1 MNKKKMTNQKK
12 LTLHRE
18 SLVQLQL
25 QEPNL
30 ELVAGGYSLRC
41 DTTYYASC
49 VSCAATVCSAVC

>member
-1 MNKKKMTNQKK
+1 MKKMMNQKK

-18 SLVQLQL
+18 TLIQLR
-25 QEPNL
+25 EPNL

-49 VSCAATVCSAVC
+49 VSCAATVCSAQC

>member
-1 MNKKKMTNQKK
+1 MKKKTKK

-18 SLVQLQL
+18 TLVQLREL
-25 QEPNL
+25 NL

-49 VSCAATVCSAVC
+49 ASCAYSNCVNEC

>member
-1 MNKKKMTNQKK
+1 MKKKTNQKK

-18 SLVQLQL
+18 SLVQLR
-25 QEPNL
+25 EPNL

-49 VSCAATVCSAVC
+49 VSCAATVCSAKC